1 MKLFLLLTA
10 VLLGFCCQPVV
21 AQEGGTNAEAD
32 YRNLEILTDVLS
44 LVRRSYVEEVDSQEL
59 IYGAVRGMLTTLD
72 PHSSFLTPEMYEDMQ
87 AETQG
92 EFGGLG
98 IEITVRDGALVVVS
112 PIEDTPADRAGM
124 QAGDRIVQIDDQST
138 DGMDVMEAVKLLRGP
153 KGKKVD
159 ILVRRQSQDRLV
171 SFTIVRDIIQ
181 IESVKSRLLEKGYG
195 YARLSQF
202 QERTAEDLSRQ
213 LHSMREGSE
222 QFKGLVLDLRNNP
235 GGLLDQA
242 VAVANLFLKQGL
254 IVYTEGREVEAKT
267 EFSAQAAG
275 TEPDYPIIVLINGGS
290 ASAAEI
296 VAGALQDYDR
306 AIIMG
311 EQSFGK
317 GSVQTIIPLD
327 DRSALRLTTAR
338 YFTPS
343 GRSIQATGI
352 TPDIVVQQQGVTEE
366 EQSHQLREEDLQ
378 NHFQPL
384 SADAEAAEAKSESDL
399 MAEDE
404 DYQLQRALDLLKG
417 FEIFQ
422 RGKKAA

>member
-1 MKLFLLLTA
+1 MKRLLLLAA
-10 VLLGFCCQPVV
+10 VLLGLFCQPGLADETVGNT
-21 AQEGGTNAEAD
+21 ETD
-32 YRNLEILTDVLS
+32 YRNLEVLTDVLS
-44 LVRRSYVEEVDSQEL
+44 LVRNSYVEDADSQEL
-59 IYGAVRGMLTTLD
+59 IYGAVRGMLETLD
-72 PHSSFLTPEMYEDMQ
+72 PHSSFLTPEMFEDMQ
-87 AETQG
+87 ADTQG

-112 PIEDTPADRAGM
+112 PIADTPADRAGM
-124 QAGDRIVQIDDQST
+124 QAGDQIIQIDDQPT
-138 DGMDVMEAVKLLRGP
+138 EGFGVMEAVRLLRGP
-153 KGKKVD
+153 KGKAVD
-159 ILVRRQSQDRLV
+159 ILVRRQSLERPV

-181 IESVKSRLLEKGYG
+181 IESVKSRLLDKNYG

-202 QERTAEDLSRQ
+202 QGHSGEDLSR
-213 LHSMREGSE
+213 HINSMRAEAE
-222 QFKGLVLDLRNNP
+222 DFKGLILDLRNNP

-242 VAVANLFLKQGL
+242 VAVADLFLDQGL
-254 IVYTEGREVEAKT
+254 VVYTEGREADAKM
-267 EFSAQAAG
+267 EFSAQPEG
-275 TEPDYPIIVLINGGS
+275 TEPDYSIVVLINGGS

-327 DRSALRLTTAR
+327 DHSALRLTTAR

-343 GRSIQATGI
+343 GRSIQAKGI
-352 TPDIVVQQQGVTEE
+352 TPDIVVP
-366 EQSHQLREEDLQ
+366 QLDITDEGQPRQIREEDLQ

-384 SADAEAAEAKSESDL
+384 PADAAAGSADSESDS
-399 MAEDE
+399 ETDE
-404 DYQLQRALDLLKG
+404 QDYQLQRALDLLKG

-422 RGKKAA
+422 RGNKAA